1 MYQRRGWWTCAL
13 TAALL
18 MTATA
23 ASAQHRP
30 ASALNWAFGGTVHTV
45 ARVGH
50 VAFVGGRF
58 NAVAARHNVTGGFA
72 VVSPL
77 TSQRALRTVRVH
89 GNVNA
94 VVPDGAGGWFVGGN
108 FTFVGDQ
115 RRPQLAHILADG
127 RLDPAWTGRVNGR
140 VAAMAL
146 VGGTLYVGGE
156 FTHAGDGAGGALP
169 SGRANVAA
177 FAAATGVLQAGPAN
191 GADGVVVAMAVSGT
205 TLYLG
210 GDFATFGG
218 AARARLAAYDT
229 QGGTVTPWNPAADA
243 TVRAIVPSAN
253 GSAVFVGGGFA
264 QAGGSARAFVAQIDS
279 STALATSWNP
289 GANDVVTALARAGN
303 LVYAGG
309 RFTQL
314 AGTARNHA
322 GAIDA
327 STGAIAA
334 WDPNADDTVLAFSV
348 VGNTVY
354 LGGEFLNVGGR
365 VRLHAAAVDA
375 TTGAVAPWHPATND
389 PVRVIAAAANRV
401 ALGGSFEA
409 LGGHLRKNLAA
420 IDLDTGHLLPWSPR
434 PDGAVLALTIA
445 RDRRLY
451 VGGAF
456 TTIAGQARDR
466 LAAFDLATRALA
478 SWNPGADAAVRALA
492 TFTEPAVGNGASGA
506 TTIYAGGDF
515 ALAGG
520 QVRSRLAAISGASG
534 LALASFVP
542 GPTDD
547 AVLALETDATHVYA
561 GGLFTALGGATVPY
575 LGRVDR
581 LTGLTDATW
590 APSPDGVVR
599 AVNLGPQTVYAGGSF
614 ATMAGAARANVAAL
628 TLVAPA
634 AVTGWQPN
642 PDRAVHAIDRDG
654 PYVFL
659 GGAFS
664 RVDGVFRP
672 RLASVLSAATG
683 AGPYLLPWR
692 PRWYGVVH
700 ALDARLEGVLAGGE
714 ALPDLDDQE
723 IDPVGRLA
731 FYPRAGVPGRP
742 GAPTDPHTITNGGQV
757 AIEWGPPL
765 HGADPRFY
773 VIDVGASPGASDIA
787 NGFPVGAD
795 TFFDASGVPPGTYY
809 VRIRAVSAGG
819 VGPASDE
826 VELVVGP
833 NGCAA
838 RPEAPTD
845 LDAVVNGGTVTV
857 TWTESVTPG
866 VTGYRIVAN
875 PFGAGAYFTTLVPAG
890 TTTVSAPAPPGVF
903 VVRVRAVS
911 ACGVSAASNEV
922 VLGIGGVLMPPGEP
936 EDVAAV
942 VNGTAVTFTWAAPL
956 TGGPAAGYVVEAGS
970 GPGLDDLARAPVA
983 GVSVTAPNVPPGTYF
998 VRVRAVNGAGIG
1010 AASAE
1015 LQVVVP

>member
-1 MYQRRGWWTCAL
+1 MYGRRGWWTCAL

-23 ASAQHRP
+23 AGAQHRP
-30 ASALNWAFGGTVHTV
+30 VSALNWAFGGAVHTV
-45 ARVGH
+45 ARAGH

-72 VVSPL
+72 VASPL
-77 TSQRALRTVRVH
+77 TSQRALRAARVH

-94 VVPDGAGGWFVGGN
+94 IVADGSGGWFVGGN
-108 FTFVGDQ
+108 FTFVGQQ
-115 RRPQLAHILADG
+115 RQPQVAHILADG
-127 RLDPAWTGRVNGR
+127 RVDPAWTGRVNGR
-140 VAAMAL
+140 VVALAL

-156 FTHAGDGAGGALP
+156 FTHAGDGPGAALP
-169 SGRANVAA
+169 SARANVAA
-177 FAAATGVLQAGPAN
+177 FAAADGAVQSGPTN
-191 GADGVVVAMAVSGT
+191 GADGVVVALAAAGP
-205 TLYLG
+205 TLYVG

-229 QGGTVTPWNPAADA
+229 QSGTVTLWNPSADA
-243 TVRAIVPSAN
+243 TVRALLPSAD
-253 GSAVFVGGGFA
+253 GSTVYVGGAFA
-264 QAGGSARAFVAQIDS
+264 TAGGAARAFLAQIDA
-279 STALATSWNP
+279 STAAATSWNP
-289 GANDVVTALARAGN
+289 GANDAVTTLALAGTT
-303 LVYAGG
+303 VYAGG

-314 AGTARNHA
+314 AGSARGHA
-322 GAIDA
+322 GAVHA
-327 STGAIAA
+327 ATGAVLP
-334 WDPNADDTVLAFSV
+334 WDPTADDAVLALSIV
-348 VGNTVY
+348 STTIY

-365 VRLHAAAVDA
+365 VRLHAAAVDL
-375 TTGAVAPWHPATND
+375 TTGALAAWHPATND
-389 PVRVIAAAANRV
+389 PVRVVAASADRV

-420 IDLDTGHLLPWSPR
+420 IDLDTGQLLPWSPR
-434 PDGAVLALTIA
+434 PDGAVLALALA

-456 TTIAGQARDR
+456 TTIAGQARDH

-478 SWNPGADAAVRALA
+478 SWNPGADATVRALA
-492 TFTEPAVGNGASGA
+492 AFTDSSGA
-506 TTIYAGGDF
+506 TGTTTIYAGGDF
-515 ALAGG
+515 AIAGG
-520 QVRSRLAAISGASG
+520 QPRSHLAAIGGASG
-534 LALASFVP
+534 LALAGFLP
-542 GPTDD
+542 GATDD
-547 AVLALETDATHVYA
+547 AVLALEADATHVYA
-561 GGLFTALGGATVPY
+561 GGSFTALGGATTPY

-581 LTGLTDATW
+581 LTGATDGTW
-590 APSPDGVVR
+590 APAPDGVVR
-599 AVNLGPQTVYAGGSF
+599 ALNLAPQTVYAGGAF
-614 ATMAGAARANVAAL
+614 AIMAGSTRANVAAL
-628 TLVAPA
+628 TVAAPA

-664 RVDGVFRP
+664 RVDGVVRP

-723 IDPVGRLA
+723 VDPVGRLA

-742 GAPTDPHTITNGGQV
+742 GAPTDPHTVTNGSQV

-773 VIDVGASPGASDIA
+773 VIDVGASPGTSTIA

-845 LDAVVNGGTVTV
+845 LDAVVSGGTVTV
-857 TWTESVTPG
+857 TWTESTTPG
-866 VTGYRIVAN
+866 VTGYRLVAN
-875 PFGAGAYFTTLVPAG
+875 PFGAGAFFTTLVSAG
-890 TTTVSAPAPPGVF
+890 TTTVTAPAPPGVF

-922 VLGIGGVLMPPGEP
+922 VLGIGGALMPPGAP
-936 EDVAAV
+936 EDFATV
-942 VNGTAVTFTWAAPL
+942 VNGRAVTFSWTSPL
-956 TGGPAAGYVVEAGS
+956 TGGAAAGYVIEAGS

-983 GVSVTAPNVPPGTYF
+983 GTSVTVPNLPSGAYF
-998 VRVRAVNGAGIG
+998 VRVRAVNGAGLG